1 MTDLQRMAEKE
12 AKKHTTDDKLV
23 QLLARLYVSGYKAAM
38 WEFSEGLIKETI
50 EKRNKT
56 LHL

>member
-1 MTDLQRMAEKE
+1 MTDLQKKAEKE
-12 AKKHTTDDKLV
+12 AKKHTTDDKLM
-23 QLLARLYVSGYKAAM
+23 QLLARVYVNGYKAAV
-38 WEFSEGLIKETI
+38 WDFSEGLIKETI